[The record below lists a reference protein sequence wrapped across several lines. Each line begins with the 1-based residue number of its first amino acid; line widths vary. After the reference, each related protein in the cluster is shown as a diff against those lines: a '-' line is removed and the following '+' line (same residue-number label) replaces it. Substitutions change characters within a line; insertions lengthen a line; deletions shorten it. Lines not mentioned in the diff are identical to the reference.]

1 MDVLA
6 VRKAVGKGLR
16 KARELAEAGAAY
28 AEVEEEGERP
38 NPAVA
43 GDAQDGTASRTGP
56 DPADLEGEPAA
67 AREADR
73 SEERE
78 G

>member
-1 MDVLA
+1 MPA
-6 VRKAVGKGLR
+6 A
-16 KARELAEAGAAY
+16 ARELAEAGAAY

-56 DPADLEGEPAA
+56 DPAELEGDGEPALPTA
-67 AREADR
+67 AREADDT
-73 SEERE
+73 EERE
-78 G
+78 D